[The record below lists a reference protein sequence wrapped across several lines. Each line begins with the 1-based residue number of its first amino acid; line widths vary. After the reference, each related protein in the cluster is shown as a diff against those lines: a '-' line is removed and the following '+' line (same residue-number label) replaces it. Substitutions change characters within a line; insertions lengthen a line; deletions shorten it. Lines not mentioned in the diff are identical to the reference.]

1 MQIFKYVIR
10 CLGILSPRDRKK
22 YWIVLTVQSLLGL
35 LDLVG
40 VAILGVIG
48 ALALRGVQSQSPN
61 PRIVDFLEFIG
72 LHNLSLQNQISIL
85 TAMAVTVL
93 VGKSLVAVFLTRKIL
108 YFLVSKSTKETRS
121 LISKIIAQP
130 IVNLNAINSYELQYI
145 FGSGISLVVIGILG
159 SFMTFVSDFSLLVI
173 LALGIT
179 VMDPGIALF
188 SILLFGLVGIA
199 LYLVLHK
206 RAKLIGRQLAE
217 TNIQSQSKLHEL
229 IFAYR
234 EIYVRNRRFS
244 YAQEIANLKE
254 RNSYLMAEQNFMP
267 NISKYAVEITLIL
280 GGSLIAAFEFYA
292 HSASR
297 AFAGLAI
304 FIAAGSRIAPALLR
318 AQQNL
323 VQMQSNMG
331 ATENTLEM
339 VQKLK
344 TYQSLQPE
352 DKEINSSHDGF
363 APEIELEEVSF
374 TYPGGDSFGIGKL
387 SLSIKQGE
395 YIAFVGSS
403 GSGKSTLV
411 DIILG
416 LHNPQTGTV
425 RISGLNPQACLQ
437 KWPGA
442 ISYVPQNVY
451 IVEGSIR
458 ENICLGLLPHEVTD
472 EAILDA
478 IQRSSLNEFIQN
490 LPNGL
495 DTHIFDNATSISGGQ
510 RQRIGIARALLTQPK
525 LLFLDEATSS
535 LDGQTEE
542 DISNAIFSL
551 KGSITVVVIAH
562 RLSTIRKADAIY
574 CLDQGE
580 IIASGTFEELK
591 KSNPDFE
598 RQASLM
604 GL

>member
-10 CLGILSPRDRKK
+10 CLGILSPNDRKK

-40 VAILGVIG
+40 VAILGIIG

-61 PRIVDFLEFIG
+61 PRIVDLLEYLG
-72 LHNLSLQNQISIL
+72 LHNLSLQNQITIL
-85 TAMAVTVL
+85 TLIAVTVL

-108 YFLVSKSTKETRS
+108 YFLVSKSSKETRS

-130 IVNLNAINSYELQYI
+130 IVDLNAINSYELQYV
-145 FGSGISLVVIGILG
+145 FGSGISLVIIGILG
-159 SFMTFVSDFSLLVI
+159 SFMTFVSDCALLVI
-173 LALGIT
+173 LAVGIIA
-179 VMDPGIALF
+179 VDPGIALF
-188 SILLFGLVGIA
+188 SIILFGLVGFV
-199 LYLVLHK
+199 LYVILHK
-206 RAKLIGRQLAE
+206 RAKLIGNELAQ

-229 IFAYR
+229 IYAYR
-234 EIYVRNRRFS
+234 EIYVRNRRYS
-244 YAQEIANLKE
+244 YSQQISDLKE
-254 RNSYLMAEQNFMP
+254 RNSHLMAEQSFMP

-280 GGSLIAAFEFYA
+280 GGSLVAAFEFYT

-297 AFAGLAI
+297 AFAGLTI

-323 VQMQSNMG
+323 VQMQSNRG

-344 TYQSLQPE
+344 TYQSLE
-352 DKEINSSHDGF
+352 LEFNEVNSSHEGF
-363 APEIELEEVSF
+363 APEIEVNNMSF
-374 TYPGGDSFGIGKL
+374 TYPGVNSFGIKDL
-387 SLSIKQGE
+387 SLSIEQGK

-403 GSGKSTLV
+403 GSGKSTLI

-416 LHNPQTGTV
+416 LHMPQSGSV
-425 RISGLNPQACLQ
+425 SISGLSPQNCLQ
-437 KWPGA
+437 MWPGA

-451 IVEGSIR
+451 IVEGTVR
-458 ENICLGLLPHEVTD
+458 ENICLGLLPHEVTE

-478 IQRSSLNEFIQN
+478 IQKASLNEFIQN

-495 DTHIFDNATSISGGQ
+495 DSHIFNNATSISGGQ

-542 DISNAIFSL
+542 DISNAILNL
-551 KGSITVVVIAH
+551 KGQITVVVIAH
-562 RLSTIRKADAIY
+562 RLSTIRKADKIY
-574 CLDQGE
+574 LFDHGE
-580 IIASGTFEELK
+580 IIASGTFQDLK

-598 RQASLM
+598 RQALLM